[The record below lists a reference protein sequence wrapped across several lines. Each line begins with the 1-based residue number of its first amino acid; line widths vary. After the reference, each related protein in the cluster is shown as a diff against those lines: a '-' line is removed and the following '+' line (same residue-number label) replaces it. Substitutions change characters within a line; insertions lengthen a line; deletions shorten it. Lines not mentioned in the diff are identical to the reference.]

1 MSRWVS
7 LLLVW
12 AVMAGTG
19 SSIAEA
25 NAGWTDAR
33 LDRAALANT
42 DYKLEVLTWSCT
54 QTGGWIVAQG
64 VVRNVSNQTL
74 SGLRAHLRVIG
85 SGRRLLG
92 TNSSPIGERFLLSG
106 QQSAFRVEVR
116 SRGVGA
122 CDLWFRNALVVQI
135 PTKVPDPRQQ

>member
-1 MSRWVS
+1 MVRWVS
-7 LLLVW
+7 LLLVSV
-12 AVMAGTG
+12 AMVGTG
-19 SSIAEA
+19 PGVAKS
-25 NAGWTDAR
+25 AGW
-33 LDRAALANT
+33 ALASTTLVAPT

-64 VVRNVSNQTL
+64 VVRNISNQTL

-106 QQSAFRVEVR
+106 QQSPFRVEVR
-116 SRGVGA
+116 SRGVGD
-122 CDLWFRNALVVQI
+122 CDLWFRNTLVVQI
-135 PTKVPDPRQQ
+135 PTKVPEPRLP

>member
-1 MSRWVS
+1 MVRWVS
-7 LLLVW
+7 LLLVSV
-12 AVMAGTG
+12 AMVGTSPG
-19 SSIAEA
+19 VAKS
-25 NAGWTDAR
+25 AGWAPASTTSVAP
-33 LDRAALANT
+33 T

-64 VVRNVSNQTL
+64 VVRNISNQTL

-106 QQSAFRVEVR
+106 QQSPFRVEVR
-116 SRGVGA
+116 SRGVGD
-122 CDLWFRNALVVQI
+122 CDLWFRNASVIQI
-135 PTKVPDPRQQ
+135 PTKVPQPRRP

>member
-1 MSRWVS
+1 MVRWVS
-7 LLLVW
+7 LLLVSV
-12 AVMAGTG
+12 AMVGTG
-19 SSIAEA
+19 PGVAKS
-25 NAGWTDAR
+25 AGW
-33 LDRAALANT
+33 ALANTTLVAPT

-64 VVRNVSNQTL
+64 VVRNISNQTL

-106 QQSAFRVEVR
+106 QQSPFRVEVR
-116 SRGVGA
+116 SRGVGD

-135 PTKVPDPRQQ
+135 PTKVPEPRLP

>member
-1 MSRWVS
+1 MVRWVN
-7 LLLVW
+7 LLLVS
-12 AVMAGTG
+12 AAIAGMGLGTTKTSAG
-19 SSIAEA
+19 SPLAS
-25 NAGWTDAR
+25 
-33 LDRAALANT
+33 AAPLSSPT
-42 DYKLEVLTWSCT
+42 EYKLEVLTWSCT

-64 VVRNVSNQTL
+64 VVRNISNQTL

-106 QQSAFRVEVR
+106 QQSPFRVEVR
-116 SRGVGA
+116 SRGVGD

-135 PTKVPDPRQQ
+135 PTKVPPPRLP

>member
-1 MSRWVS
+1 MVRWVS
-7 LLLVW
+7 LLLVSV
-12 AVMAGTG
+12 AMVGTG
-19 SSIAEA
+19 PGVAKS
-25 NAGWTDAR
+25 AGW
-33 LDRAALANT
+33 ALASTTLVAPT

-64 VVRNVSNQTL
+64 VVRNISNQTL

-106 QQSAFRVEVR
+106 QQSPFRVEVR
-116 SRGVGA
+116 SRGVGD

-135 PTKVPDPRQQ
+135 PTKVPQPRQP

>member
-1 MSRWVS
+1 MVRWVS
-7 LLLVW
+7 LLLVSV
-12 AVMAGTG
+12 AMAGTG
-19 SSIAEA
+19 SGVAEA
-25 NAGWTDAR
+25 NAGWRLASTGLAR
-33 LDRAALANT
+33 TSA

-106 QQSAFRVEVR
+106 QQSPFRVEVR
-116 SRGVGA
+116 SRGVGD

-135 PTKVPDPRQQ
+135 PTKVPEPRLP